1 MKQEF
6 FTLIF
11 AWMADTFKSYNSTT
25 IWLNSVSNQPD
36 SGKFYNQSCVGNTII
51 LKILSLKAFSVQT
64 TPHVFLAVLKM
75 FY

>member
-1 MKQEF
+1 MKREF

-11 AWMADTFKSYNSTT
+11 AWMADSFKSYNLTT
-25 IWLNSVSNQPD
+25 IWLISDSGQPD
-36 SGKFYNQSCVGNTII
+36 AGKSYNQSCVGNSII
-51 LKILSLKAFSVQT
+51 LKILSLKAFSVRN